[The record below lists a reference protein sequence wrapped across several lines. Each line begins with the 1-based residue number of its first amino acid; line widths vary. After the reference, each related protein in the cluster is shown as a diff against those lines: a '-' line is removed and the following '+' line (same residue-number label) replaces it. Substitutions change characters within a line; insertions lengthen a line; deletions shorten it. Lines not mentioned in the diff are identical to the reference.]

1 MVLCDSPH
9 SLTEISLAVGK
20 IAAIREHMTLV
31 NSKPFLWAEL
41 IGFMLGVPLLMRF
54 VLPPM
59 AILPMV
65 WLMAILC
72 HFISDAANGWV
83 RENWWGWGAI
93 TRVQLRPILKR
104 FALCAL
110 LLTGFTYALD
120 PALLFSFAREKPLF
134 WLVVMVMYPL
144 ISVFA
149 QEIIFRRYM
158 FVRYKTLLSPMVLII
173 VSGVG
178 FGFAHI
184 VFGNWLAPLLCVI
197 GGVMFAQTY
206 ARTGS
211 LALVCLEHAL
221 YGDFVFTIGLGKY
234 FYHGVV
240 H

>member
-1 MVLCDSPH
+1 MSIMR
-9 SLTEISLAVGK
+9 S
-20 IAAIREHMTLV
+20 R
-31 NSKPFLWAEL
+31 PFLWVEL
-41 IGFMLGVPLLMRF
+41 CTLMLGVPLLLCF
-54 VLPPM
+54 VLPPI

-72 HFISDAANGWV
+72 HFISDAASGWA
-83 RENWWGWGAI
+83 RENWWRWGAI
-93 TRVQLRPILKR
+93 NRAELKPMLKR

-120 PALLFSFAREKPLF
+120 PRLLFSFAREKPVF

-149 QEIIFRRYM
+149 QEIIFRRYV
-158 FVRYKTLLSPMVLII
+158 FVRFKTLFTPPMLVLI
-173 VSGVG
+173 SGVG

-197 GGVMFAQTY
+197 GGVIFAQTY

-221 YGDFVFTIGLGKY
+221 YGDFVFTIGLGRY
-234 FYHGVV
+234 FYHGAVS
-240 H
+240 